1 MLLLRNPLQEL
12 AALLILDLDE
22 VWCFLVLREAT
33 VLTMGGVIFDSADI
47 AGFVAAIGSGLPGM
61 YVLRLLGHAQSF
73 VGVIS
78 VGAVE
83 HVRLLAI
90 GVPAPRGVADLASER
105 RRVFV
110 NEGAGETM
118 PSTFFFGGAW
128 GGARGD

>member
-1 MLLLRNPLQEL
+1 MLML
-12 AALLILDLDE
+12 
-22 VWCFLVLREAT
+22 
-33 VLTMGGVIFDSADI
+33 MGGRVFFGDRHP
-47 AGFVAAIGSGLPGM
+47 GGS
-61 YVLRLLGHAQSF
+61 RASRGHAQSF

-128 GGARGD
+128 GGSGPGTIVAVFGPETIPPGQVLGLARYGSDGGLDVGLASVDSCDEAV